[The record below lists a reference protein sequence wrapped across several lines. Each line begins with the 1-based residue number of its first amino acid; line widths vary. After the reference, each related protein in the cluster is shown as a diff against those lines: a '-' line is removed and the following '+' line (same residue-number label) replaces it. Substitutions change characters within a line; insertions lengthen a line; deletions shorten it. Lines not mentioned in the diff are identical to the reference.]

1 MVVVSRS
8 RTLTLSHTLHSMQ
21 TDDIDAYSMASVPP
35 ERPNR
40 SPASRARR
48 AQADATRARQRTP
61 EERAARAAQEAT
73 RARQRTPEERAARAA
88 QDATRA
94 RQRTPEE
101 RAARADQARVARQRA
116 ATSRRSSVVAAE
128 RRPNRSP
135 ASLAWR
141 AQADA
146 TSARQRPPEERAA
159 VGFV

>member
-73 RARQRTPEERAARAA
+73 RARQRT
-88 QDATRA
+88 
-94 RQRTPEE
+94 EE
-101 RAARADQARVARQRA
+101 RAARADKARVARQRA